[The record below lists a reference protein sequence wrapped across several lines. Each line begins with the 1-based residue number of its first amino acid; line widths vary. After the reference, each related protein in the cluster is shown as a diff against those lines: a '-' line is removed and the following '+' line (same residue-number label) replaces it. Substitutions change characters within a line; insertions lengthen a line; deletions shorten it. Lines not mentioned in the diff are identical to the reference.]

1 MTEQDTFDEESGL
14 ALHDVME
21 QAANQGVDFE
31 SMETGEVATF
41 SAIAARDASV
51 GSQQG
56 NYCKKVQYI
65 DMQTMGLE
73 HILQSRIIFLME
85 V

>member
-1 MTEQDTFDEESGL
+1 
-14 ALHDVME
+14 
-21 QAANQGVDFE
+21 
-31 SMETGEVATF
+31 METGEVATF

-51 GSQQG
+51 GSQQVTIEKG
-56 NYCKKVQYI
+56 PIYRYA
-65 DMQTMGLE
+65 DYGLE